1 MWKINAMLILLIIAG
16 FASKEEPIKT
26 FTARQVAEGKVFLTG
41 LSRLKFISEGFISAI
56 LKA

>member
-1 MWKINAMLILLIIAG
+1 MLILLIIAG